1 MSQTLTASGST
12 LEPPIDTKMP
22 HLPGL
27 DGLRGVA
34 LVIVLLYHHGV
45 TWMTGGEL
53 TVSMFFTLSGFLI
66 TRLVVNEWAK
76 SGTISLKNF
85 YDRRIRR
92 LFPASFFVLMAVVII
107 WTLFPGSGRRLAFWE
122 WMSGMSYFENF
133 YLQSA
138 GKSYGG
144 LFGLGNPV
152 QHLWSLSLEEQVYL
166 VFPVLCLLMLRGR
179 YSRAAV
185 WRFFKVLSGLAL
197 LGILLGAYNR
207 THLPLWSHL
216 PVVEAKCSDSSC
228 AYYATEV
235 RVGEFLMGSAFAVF
249 WSVWSYVP
257 RATEFLRRPIVA
269 ILSWPF
275 LIIAYIVWFKIGWRN
290 QWGDVFFPWSVF
302 FNAFITMAFI
312 ALAHTGVGMGRL
324 LAWKPAAWM
333 GQVTYTVYLVHW
345 PTFMFWDS
353 MRLNLDLPKIHIP
366 LTDWETT
373 DGFWHFVFKIAITF
387 TIVCLIYYLLEN
399 PVRKKKIWKG
409 SRLYVWLVAMT
420 LVGVIFAVVGNDRRT
435 SATDVLAVLD
445 EQALAMQKEALASLP
460 DLGENPPDVSPVD
473 PALPARMMMVG
484 DSQSWVLAAGLD
496 DWEASNQVINQP
508 SPGVGCGIGE
518 NTRLKYL
525 GIDQDKRPGCTEWRD
540 ALGPIVQKF
549 QPNVVII
556 VGGGADLSDRQ
567 IPGVEGWSHIGEPQ
581 YDTWLLQQFAAFTDI
596 MTSSGSMVIWFSMPL
611 VDPPY
616 VSGETGKPPFA
627 EGDPVRTQRYNEL
640 IEQFADSDERVVF
653 ADLAAQ
659 VKAHPGGEFEP
670 KMRPDRT
677 HIDLKYAPELVEW
690 IDATIRDA
698 YATR

>member
-1 MSQTLTASGST
+1 M
-12 LEPPIDTKMP
+12 
-22 HLPGL
+22 
-27 DGLRGVA
+27 
-34 LVIVLLYHHGV
+34 
-45 TWMTGGEL
+45 
-53 TVSMFFTLSGFLI
+53 
-66 TRLVVNEWAK
+66 
-76 SGTISLKNF
+76 
-85 YDRRIRR
+85 
-92 LFPASFFVLMAVVII
+92 
-107 WTLFPGSGRRLAFWE
+107 
-122 WMSGMSYFENF
+122 
-133 YLQSA
+133 
-138 GKSYGG
+138 
-144 LFGLGNPV
+144 
-152 QHLWSLSLEEQVYL
+152 
-166 VFPVLCLLMLRGR
+166 
-179 YSRAAV
+179 
-185 WRFFKVLSGLAL
+185 
-197 LGILLGAYNR
+197 
-207 THLPLWSHL
+207 
-216 PVVEAKCSDSSC
+216 
-228 AYYATEV
+228 
-235 RVGEFLMGSAFAVF
+235 
-249 WSVWSYVP
+249 
-257 RATEFLRRPIVA
+257 
-269 ILSWPF
+269 
-275 LIIAYIVWFKIGWRN
+275 
-290 QWGDVFFPWSVF
+290 
-302 FNAFITMAFI
+302 
-312 ALAHTGVGMGRL
+312 
-324 LAWKPAAWM
+324 
-333 GQVTYTVYLVHW
+333 
-345 PTFMFWDS
+345 
-353 MRLNLDLPKIHIP
+353 
-366 LTDWETT
+366 
-373 DGFWHFVFKIAITF
+373 
-387 TIVCLIYYLLEN
+387 
-399 PVRKKKIWKG
+399 
-409 SRLYVWLVAMT
+409 
-420 LVGVIFAVVGNDRRT
+420 IFAVVGNDRRT